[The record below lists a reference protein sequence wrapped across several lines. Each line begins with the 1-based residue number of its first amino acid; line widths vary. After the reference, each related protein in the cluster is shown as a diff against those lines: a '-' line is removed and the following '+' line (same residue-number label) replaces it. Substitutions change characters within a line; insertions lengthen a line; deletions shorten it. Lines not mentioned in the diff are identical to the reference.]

1 MFKEGDIVSYLDIT
15 GEVVFACD
23 ISISI
28 LIGDEKPRARQIR
41 VVVYNYDWDK
51 VNKICDNSK
60 NVTPIRNQLLNCP
73 LNPHNTSK
81 SCIVV
86 TSSKTTN

>member
-1 MFKEGDIVSYLDIT
+1 MFNIGDIVSYHDIT

-28 LIGDEKPRARQIR
+28 LIGDEKPSARQIR

-51 VNKICDNSK
+51 VFKICASSK
-60 NVTPIRNQLLNCP
+60 NGTPIRNQLLNRP
-73 LNPHNTSK
+73 QFPPK
-81 SCIVV
+81 R
-86 TSSKTTN
+86 